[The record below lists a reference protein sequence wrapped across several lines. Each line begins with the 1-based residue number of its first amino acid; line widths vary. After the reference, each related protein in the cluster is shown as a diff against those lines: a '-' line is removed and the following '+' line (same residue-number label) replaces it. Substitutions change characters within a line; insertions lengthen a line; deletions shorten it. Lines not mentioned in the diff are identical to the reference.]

1 VREELKGKA
10 FLTVQL
16 KVEGFLSQKTDFKF
30 KVIVHD
36 DASDDNTQDIIREYA
51 EKYPDLFVPILQK
64 ENQYQVGKGIMRNHI
79 QPLLEGEYFALCEGD
94 DYWCNP
100 HNMAKEADI
109 LFKQKKYRDIVLKNK
124 YLRLFYK
131 QYGLLRTCLL
141 LVRAVSCH
149 E

>member
-1 VREELKGKA
+1 MSDVLV
-10 FLTVQL
+10 TVVCIAYNHEQYIRDAL
-16 KVEGFLSQKTDFKF
+16 EGFLSQKTDFKF

-51 EKYPDLFVPILQK
+51 V
-64 ENQYQVGKGIMRNHI
+64 
-79 QPLLEGEYFALCEGD
+79 
-94 DYWCNP
+94 
-100 HNMAKEADI
+100 